1 MYDLATIKDVANL
14 AGVSISTVS
23 LVINGKRNIST
34 EKYHAIL
41 SAMKELNYRPSII
54 AQNLKKQKFHIIGV
68 VLPSTDGHYSQI
80 LKGIHNILS
89 EKKYHI
95 IVSITNDDIQKEE
108 NIFEE
113 FISMGASGVISVP
126 CDTENVEKYK
136 KWVET
141 GLSIVFIERKLEN
154 VDFSNV
160 IYDNQKI
167 IYKKTKELLEQY
179 KPQEMALITGS
190 LKHSNES
197 ECVLGFKDAVLEM
210 YHGTDLDNLEITET
224 SLKRTRKMYDLL
236 KRYGQEECDIKCFV
250 VSDIES
256 ADMLAEIQV
265 IMKREPRIFA
275 LSGDVWLNAKK
286 QKAMVH
292 LLPREANKLGQK
304 AAELLMRFVK
314 DNKITEKRDVLV
326 ETNYDYREKPEAK
339 TVQLLN
345 KAPLRI
351 LLLQSNAMDVLY
363 KLSPNFT
370 KETGI
375 RTEFTFVPFYKLTHM
390 LVGDPDNAP
399 DHDVLWVDVPL
410 VNTMTRMGRLLDLGP
425 WLENDERNILDRFP
439 KGVLR
444 CVSDKKKQIYGLPL
458 LMDEG
463 LLYYRKDVFSD
474 PAVQWSFFNKY
485 GFELKP
491 PISWTEFNYIAEFF
505 DPSENK
511 KSGFKSGTVLSLTG
525 PTAIMEE
532 FYIRQ
537 WAFNGR
543 MVDKWGKLSIN
554 SIENIRALENLITS
568 YKYSPPAS
576 LDYFF
581 EETFACLLKGE
592 TPMVQGFPTH
602 YQPFRY
608 AESKDSL
615 EAQIDVAPLPG
626 GKPLLGGW
634 VMGVNSETK
643 MQNEAF
649 EFLNWVVREDMVVAK
664 GMLGHLLPV
673 QATYDSTIL
682 NNYYPGLKMMNI
694 ENFSKELR
702 EVIRDSK
709 GNIIDQ
715 FQFEEIVSEE
725 LTKALKSEQSAVQAL
740 TKAQDKVGELLYN

>member
-1 MYDLATIKDVANL
+1 MATIKDVASK

-41 SAMKELNYRPSII
+41 AAMKELNYRPSII

-80 LKGIHNILS
+80 LKGIHSVLS

-95 IVSITNDDIQKEE
+95 IVSLTGDDIQKEE
-108 NIFEE
+108 DIFEE

-136 KWVET
+136 KWIET
-141 GLSIVFIERKLEN
+141 GLSIVFIERRLED

-167 IYKKTKELLEQY
+167 IYNKTKELLEQY
-179 KPQEMALITGS
+179 KPEEMALITGS

-197 ECVLGFKDAVLEM
+197 ECVLAFRDAVSEAYPEAELEK
-210 YHGTDLDNLEITET
+210 LEIAET

-236 KRYGQEECDIKCFV
+236 KRYGQDECHTKCYLLT
-250 VSDIES
+250 DIES
-256 ADMLAEIQV
+256 AEMLAEIQV
-265 IMKREPRIFA
+265 LMKRKPSIYA
-275 LSGDVWLNAKK
+275 LSGDVWLNSKK
-286 QKAMVH
+286 QKAMVK
-292 LLPREANKLGQK
+292 LLPRESNKLGQK
-304 AAELLMRFVK
+304 SAELLMRFVK
-314 DNKITEKRDVLV
+314 NNRVTEKRDVLV
-326 ETNYDYREKPEAK
+326 ETNYDYRETKDIK
-339 TVQLLN
+339 TVQIKN
-345 KAPLRI
+345 AAPLKV
-351 LLLQSNAMDVLY
+351 LLLQSNAMDVLF
-363 KLSPNFT
+363 KLAPNFT

-375 RTEFTFVPFYKLTHM
+375 KTQFTFVPFYKLTHM
-390 LVGDPDNAP
+390 LAGDPDKVP

-410 VNTMTRMGRLLDLGP
+410 VDTMSRMGRLLDLRP
-425 WLENDERNILDRFP
+425 WLDSDERNILDRFP
-439 KGVLR
+439 SGVLK
-444 CVSDKKKQIYGLPL
+444 CVSNKKQQIYGLPL

-463 LLYYRKDVFSD
+463 LLYYRKDVFND

-505 DPSENK
+505 DPAVNK
-511 KSGFKSGTVLSLTG
+511 KSKFKSGTVLSLTG
-525 PTAIMEE
+525 PTAILEE
-532 FYIRQ
+532 FYVRQ

-554 SIENIRALENLITS
+554 SIENVRALENLITS
-568 YKYSPPAS
+568 YKHSPPDS

-634 VMGVNSETK
+634 VMGVNSATK
-643 MQNEAF
+643 MQTEAF
-649 EFLNWVVREDMVVAK
+649 EFLNWVLREDMVVAK
-664 GMLGHLLPV
+664 GMLGHLVPV
-673 QATYDSTIL
+673 KATYESTIL

-694 ENFSKELR
+694 DNFSKELR
-702 EVIRDSK
+702 EVIKDNK

-715 FQFEEIVSEE
+715 FQFEEVVSEE
-725 LTKALKSEQSAVQAL
+725 LIKALRSQQSAEEAL
-740 TKAQDKVGELLYN
+740 KKAQEKVGELLFK